1 VRQISP
7 GAGGELIHTVIVAVA
22 GTAVQQRVRIG
33 LQSMKLDP
41 LQ

>member
-7 GAGGELIHTVIVAVA
+7 GAGGELIHTVTVAVA
-22 GTAVQQRVRIG
+22 GTAVQQRVRIC
-33 LQSMKLDP
+33 LQSMKLDA